1 MAGRHLGGR
10 VAGHSGLNTQHRQ
23 QDHSASV
30 TLFSE
35 DVTANFEVRKPGEG
49 HHGRATAF
57 DNPDSLSLLPF
68 PALTWG
74 VSSNPVCEGN
84 AGFQAE
90 RLFTPL
96 LPLHTLQ
103 LHLETIQELIGKW
116 PLVSGTV
123 PITLYVEWPGELG
136 LCEGK
141 ERFRDEYP
149 T

>member
-1 MAGRHLGGR
+1 
-10 VAGHSGLNTQHRQ
+10 
-23 QDHSASV
+23 V

-35 DVTANFEVRKPGEG
+35 DVTAKFEVRKPGEG

-57 DNPDSLSLLPF
+57 DNPDSLSFLPF
-68 PALTWG
+68 SALTCG

-96 LPLHTLQ
+96 LRLYTLQ
-103 LHLETIQELIGKW
+103 LHLETIQELIGKR
-116 PLVSGTV
+116 PLASSTV
-123 PITLYVEWPGELG
+123 TVELYVERPGKLG

-141 ERFRDEYP
+141 ERNRDEYP